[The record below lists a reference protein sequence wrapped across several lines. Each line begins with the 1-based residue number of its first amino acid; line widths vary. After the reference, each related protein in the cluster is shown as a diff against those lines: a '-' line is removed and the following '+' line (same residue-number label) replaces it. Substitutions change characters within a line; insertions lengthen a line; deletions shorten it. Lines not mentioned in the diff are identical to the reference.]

1 MFDFNSESFI
11 IHLSFKLIEFNVCS
25 FQKNLRKIF
34 QKMAFQKFY
43 LFRKILKDCIHIY
56 ISALKSYQSTILQ
69 TLRLSRKL
77 LYNETHS
84 IETQSK
90 LIVLVN
96 NA

>member
-43 LFRKILKDCIHIY
+43 LFRKIPERLHTYLHLGVKELSINDPPNATV
-56 ISALKSYQSTILQ
+56 IS
-69 TLRLSRKL
+69 
-77 LYNETHS
+77 
-84 IETQSK
+84 
-90 LIVLVN
+90 
-96 NA
+96 